1 MEKTNILHVNKELCG
16 QRLDNFLIK
25 KLKGLPKSLIYK
37 LVRSGQVRVNKKR
50 TKVSYRITHNDLI
63 RIPPHLIHNEIIAE
77 KIIYNV
83 SDFIHY
89 ENEDFMIVDK
99 PYGIAVHGGT
109 NQDVDFLS
117 SLKKSIENEN
127 LSLVHRL
134 DKNTSGCMLI
144 SKNYQTASFLGKEL
158 TNRNLQKKYYA
169 LLLGT
174 LSKDIIEIE
183 SKIDKDNRNQKMTIN
198 NIEGREAYTKITLI
212 KQFKTHCLVDV
223 EIETGRTHQIR
234 LHTSSIGY
242 PIAGDNKYNE
252 DSKQSNLNIGLKRLF
267 LHSYYLSFFYN
278 KKYEFII
285 DLPSDLKE
293 VISKLEE
300 LND

>member
-50 TKVSYRITHNDLI
+50 TKVSYRITDKDLI
-63 RIPPHLIHNEIIAE
+63 RIPPYLIHNEITS
-77 KIIYNV
+77 KRIISNV
-83 SDFIHY
+83 SDFIHF
-89 ENEDFMIVDK
+89 ENEDFMIIDK

-109 NQDVDFLS
+109 NQGVDFLS
-117 SLKKSIENEN
+117 SLKKSKENEN

-158 TNRNLQKKYYA
+158 MNRNVQKKYYA

-198 NIEGREAYTKITLI
+198 NSEGREAHTKITLI

-242 PIAGDNKYNE
+242 PVAGDNKYSE